1 MSKAELQALKR
12 AVEATAVAIKRPP
25 LAISPDDELD
35 AAVTELERRS
45 RE

>member
-12 AVEATAVAIKRPP
+12 AVQATAVAIKRPP
-25 LAISPDDELD
+25 LSVTPDDELD
-35 AAVTELERRS
+35 AATAELERRS